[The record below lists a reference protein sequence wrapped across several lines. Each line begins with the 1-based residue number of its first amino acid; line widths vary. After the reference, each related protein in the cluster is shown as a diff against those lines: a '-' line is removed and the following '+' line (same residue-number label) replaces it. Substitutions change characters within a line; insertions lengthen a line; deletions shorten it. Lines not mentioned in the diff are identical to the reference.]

1 MENDFDMEALWKKQA
16 VPAANP
22 AEIRKR
28 IGAFRRSS
36 LWKVFFLN
44 AVLVL
49 TVAFLIFVWVY
60 FQPRLLTTKIGIL
73 VGILPMGMVVLSH
86 RKLVSLYRALDA
98 KQPNMDYL
106 DHLLRLKERE
116 HFLQTR
122 VMNLYFVLLPL
133 GLMLYMYE
141 YTLGM
146 SGAFRVAA
154 YVALLLWVA
163 FNWFVLRPRI
173 VGRRRRKMDAL
184 IGEVERIRENSC
196 TFAGNS

>member
-1 MENDFDMEALWKKQA
+1 MGALWKKQA

-36 LWKVFFLN
+36 LWKVLFLN

-49 TVAFLIFVWVY
+49 TVAFLIFVWVH

-106 DHLLRLKERE
+106 DHLLKLKERE

-122 VMNLYFVLLPL
+122 VMSLYFVLLPL

-173 VGRRRRKMDAL
+173 VGRRRRKIDAL

>member
-1 MENDFDMEALWKKQA
+1 MGALWKKQA

-28 IGAFRRSS
+28 IGAFRRDA
-36 LWKVFFLN
+36 LWKAFFLN

-60 FQPRLLTTKIGIL
+60 FQPRLLVTKIGIL
-73 VGILPMGMVVLSH
+73 VGILPIVMVVLSH

-98 KQPNMDYL
+98 GLPNTDYL
-106 DHLLRLKERE
+106 DHLLKLKEQE

-122 VMNLYFVLLPL
+122 VMSLYFVLLPL

-173 VGRRRRKMDAL
+173 AGRRRRKMDAL
-184 IGEVERIRENSC
+184 IGEVKRIQENSC

>member
-1 MENDFDMEALWKKQA
+1 MGALWKKQA

-28 IGAFRRSS
+28 IGAFRRDA
-36 LWKVFFLN
+36 LWKAFFLN

-60 FQPRLLTTKIGIL
+60 FQPRLLVTKIGIL
-73 VGILPMGMVVLSH
+73 VGILPIGMVVLSH

-122 VMNLYFVLLPL
+122 VMSLYFVLLPL

-146 SGAFRVAA
+146 SGTFRVAA

-184 IGEVERIRENSC
+184 IGEVKRIQENSC

>member
-1 MENDFDMEALWKKQA
+1 MEALWKKQA

-28 IGAFRRSS
+28 IGAFRRDA
-36 LWKVFFLN
+36 LWRAFFLN

-49 TVAFLIFVWVY
+49 TVVFLIFIWVY
-60 FQPRLLTTKIGIL
+60 FQPRLLVTKIGIL
-73 VGILPMGMVVLSH
+73 VGILPIVMVVLSH

-98 KQPNMDYL
+98 GLPNTDYL
-106 DHLLRLKERE
+106 DRLLKLKEHE

-122 VMNLYFVLLPL
+122 VMSLYFVLLPL

-184 IGEVERIRENSC
+184 IGEVKRIQENSC

>member
-1 MENDFDMEALWKKQA
+1 MGALWKKQA

-36 LWKVFFLN
+36 LWKVLFLN

-49 TVAFLIFVWVY
+49 TVAFLIFVWVH

-86 RKLVSLYRALDA
+86 RKLLSLYRALDA
-98 KQPNMDYL
+98 KQPNTDYL

-146 SGAFRVAA
+146 SVAFRVAA

-163 FNWFVLRPRI
+163 VNWFVLRPRI

-184 IGEVERIRENSC
+184 IGEVKRIQENSC

>member
-1 MENDFDMEALWKKQA
+1 MENDFDMGALWKKQA

-28 IGAFRRSS
+28 IGAFRRDA
-36 LWKVFFLN
+36 LWKAFFLN

-60 FQPRLLTTKIGIL
+60 FQPRLLVTKIGIL
-73 VGILPMGMVVLSH
+73 VGILPIGMVVLSH

-122 VMNLYFVLLPL
+122 VMSLYFVLLPL

-146 SGAFRVAA
+146 SGTFRVAA

-184 IGEVERIRENSC
+184 IGEVKRIQENSC